1 MNNETSIEDEK
12 QLAEASLAEY
22 LSLREELFSIW
33 MQAKSNNQILA
44 DTEKALD
51 DAKNEWGDEL
61 GLSRGKITES
71 LELRFSKLEDLEKRL
86 RHLKAAMPT
95 TLKALLRKKVEVSR
109 ARNSAAAKTGSLQ
122 YMLAQEKL
130 KNSIEL
136 MLETPE
142 GIEFIGELKRAK
154 ADLKS
159 FSNTF
164 LDALSSNKHSSVQPK
179 KCDFFDSFNLP
190 EEHESEEI
198 SKKFTESIYALRVL
212 ENKMDQLSLEELKN
226 AHLS

>member
-22 LSLREELFSIW
+22 FSLREELFSIW

-61 GLSRGKITES
+61 DLSHGKITES
-71 LELRFSKLEDLEKRL
+71 LESSFSKLEDWEKKL
-86 RHLKAAMPT
+86 RHLKAAMPA

-122 YMLAQEKL
+122 YRLAQEKL

-154 ADLKS
+154 ADLES

-164 LDALSSNKHSSVQPK
+164 LDALSSNKYSSVQPK

-198 SKKFTESIYALRVL
+198 SKKLIESPAGLKAL
-212 ENKMDQLSLEELKN
+212 ENKMDQLDLEELKN
-226 AHLS
+226 AHLA